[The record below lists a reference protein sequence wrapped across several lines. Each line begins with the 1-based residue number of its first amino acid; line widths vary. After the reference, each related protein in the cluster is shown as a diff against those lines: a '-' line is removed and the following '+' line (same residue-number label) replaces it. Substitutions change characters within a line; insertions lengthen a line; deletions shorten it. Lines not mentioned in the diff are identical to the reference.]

1 MRWLRVLFINI
12 AVLCVL
18 LVAVELVFGSWFGSA
33 QYGKLN
39 LPRDVHLQF
48 DVSSLYQRTT
58 PVIYTRDKHGL
69 RGNYADVA
77 AIDILTLGGSTTNE
91 LYVSDGETWSDT
103 LRTTL
108 AARGVSLSVVNG
120 GVDGQSTIGHL
131 YNFEA
136 WFPNIPNLKA
146 RYMLVYAGVN
156 DMALTG
162 APNPFDA
169 MVETDAARQFKRYI
183 ANHSALWRAGE
194 IVKGMWQAQ
203 KARVVHGGAAAQG
216 APWVAFA
223 GEVPPIDEALA
234 ADLAAY
240 AARLTELAKR
250 IRAHGAVPI
259 FMTQPAGYYRLVDG
273 ELYGQ
278 PQPDGSVN
286 VGAYFRLMAFNDQ
299 LLATCRTL
307 NEVCFDV
314 AREVE
319 FTDGDFYD
327 AVHTTPAGSAKIGA
341 YVAEKILTPLQSR

>member
-69 RGNYADVA
+69 RGN
-77 AIDILTLGGSTTNE
+77 
-91 LYVSDGETWSDT
+91 DGETWSDA
-103 LRTTL
+103 LRATL
-108 AARGVSLSVVNG
+108 AARGASLSVVNG
-120 GVDGQSTIGHL
+120 GVDGQSTVGHL

-203 KARVVHGGAAAQG
+203 KARVVHGGAAAHG

-223 GEVPPIDEALA
+223 GDFPPIEEALA
-234 ADLAAY
+234 ADLSAY

-299 LLATCRTL
+299 LLATCRAL

-319 FTDGDFYD
+319 FADGDFYD